1 MGADY
6 ADFCMGTAHIVINGD
21 FFFFQEKF
29 ISGFYRNSCNSFG
42 LNKFAANRSP
52 M

>member
-21 FFFFQEKF
+21 FFFFKKNLYLDFLE
-29 ISGFYRNSCNSFG
+29 IVATH
-42 LNKFAANRSP
+42 LD
-52 M
+52 